1 MSQIDEQK
9 HNRIRKRLLEKLWN
23 IETYVNKVVLERE
36 NETRGL
42 ILAMLSGSSCFFIGD
57 AGAAKTHHIEQ
68 ICKMFGLKLFDT
80 LMSETTKPEMIFGPV
95 DVPALAQGVQRY
107 KIDHYAPNAE
117 VLFLDELFKAN
128 DVVLNPLLWLL
139 NEKKFRNGDDGV
151 VDCPLYAVFAASNEI
166 SSDKGLRPLYDRF
179 LMRFKVNYI
188 QTNKNMHKLLDMVNG
203 SVTHVVPENI
213 TKKELDY
220 LRKQVVKTTVPNDV
234 WQQML
239 SCRSA
244 VQNAE
249 SIAISDRR
257 MVQSLKV
264 VQASAFLRG
273 AKVAEKQDVVVLSN
287 ILWDTVDQSRKV
299 KAIVNARVST
309 SSGEID
315 AVLQSAQGIFDKST
329 KTGQISAGI
338 AKLKTLLTSLKENKS
353 ALDTYRN
360 VLNLFQMLK
369 DVRENR
375 KLLRVLIIE
384 TADEKPWFRI
394 TAESQLNWTPEEL
407 RSCGFKQKREGYWWQ
422 SQTKQITEAR
432 LQKTIEGKL
441 KTVVKFER
449 FA

>member
-1 MSQIDEQK
+1 MEKIDEQK
-9 HNRIRKRLLEKLWN
+9 QSRIRKRILEKLWN
-23 IETYVNKVVLERE
+23 IETYINKVVLERE

-42 ILAMLSGSSCFFIGD
+42 IYAMLSGSSVFFIGD

-68 ICKMFGLKLFDT
+68 ICKMFSLKLFDT

-107 KIDHYAPNAE
+107 KIDHYAPKAE

-179 LMRFKVNYI
+179 LMRFRVNYI
-188 QTNKNMHKLLDMVNG
+188 QTNKNLHKLLNMING
-203 SVTHVVPENI
+203 SDRPEI
-213 TKKELDY
+213 PEPISKKELDF
-220 LRKQVVKTTVPNDV
+220 LRRQVVKVEVPADV

-239 SCRSA
+239 TCRSA

-264 VQASAFLRG
+264 VQASAFMRG
-273 AKVAEKQDVVVLSN
+273 SLTAEKQDVSVLSN
-287 ILWDTVDQSRKV
+287 ILWDTIDQSRKV

-309 SSGEID
+309 SSGEVD
-315 AVLQSAQGIFDKST
+315 AVLQSAQGIFDKAT
-329 KTGQISAGI
+329 KTGKISEGI
-338 AKLKTLLTSLKENKS
+338 AKLKNLLSSLKENKS
-353 ALDTYRN
+353 ALDTYRS

-375 KLLRVLIIE
+375 KQIRILVIE
-384 TADEKPWFRI
+384 TSDEKPWFRL

-422 SQTKQITEAR
+422 LQTKLTTQQK
-432 LQKTIEGKL
+432 LQTLIEKKL
-441 KTVVKFER
+441 NTVVKFER
-449 FA
+449 LS